1 MLFLLV
7 RVAVGEVIVD
17 VGVEGD
23 VAQEEEDDGVND
35 VELLEE
41 ERPAA
46 SDLFEARCSSLVLA
60 SGGSA
65 AVVRLHPAGSS
76 LLNGCGPTSGALS
89 RRRVPLLLLSYGT
102 HGTTRFHQRSPQFST
117 SSSSFTSS

>member
-23 VAQEEEDDGVND
+23 VAREEEEDDGVND

-46 SDLFEARCSSLVLA
+46 SDLFEARCSSLSV
-60 SGGSA
+60 
-65 AVVRLHPAGSS
+65 
-76 LLNGCGPTSGALS
+76 
-89 RRRVPLLLLSYGT
+89 
-102 HGTTRFHQRSPQFST
+102 
-117 SSSSFTSS
+117 

>member
-23 VAQEEEDDGVND
+23 VAREEEEDDGVND
-35 VELLEE
+35 VELLEA

-46 SDLFEARCSSLVLA
+46 SDLFEARCSSL
-60 SGGSA
+60 
-65 AVVRLHPAGSS
+65 
-76 LLNGCGPTSGALS
+76 
-89 RRRVPLLLLSYGT
+89 
-102 HGTTRFHQRSPQFST
+102 
-117 SSSSFTSS
+117 